1 MSETTH
7 IMLEAPY
14 YAQADVIV
22 VGAGPAGV
30 AAAISAARSGA
41 SVILVERS
49 GQPGGMATLGTVS
62 IFMTIG
68 NLTGIYREIIAAIRP
83 DFLLQNAQPENLK
96 IQFNPL
102 LLRYH
107 LNRMIERENI
117 QLLYHTD
124 FITPLMVGC
133 AVTGVV
139 VKTREGLKTLKGR
152 VVIDCTGNAEVAIAA
167 GAPYKTGRDEDGLTQ
182 PMTLMFQMQNTG
194 SPVQAEL
201 PDGCYHYETVAD
213 LPQGRRLLWELKPDG
228 TLIVN
233 MTRVKGN
240 GALIADSSHAEVEGL
255 KQVFS
260 VAYYLQRNG
269 FENYILS
276 HIAAETGVRES
287 HRICGRYTL
296 TEDDLLNARRFE
308 DVIAQTNYEIDIHSP
323 LGEKACHERKIDSYD
338 IPYRCLVPQNIKGLL
353 VAGRSLSASH
363 VALSSARVMPTCFA
377 LGQAAGI
384 AASLAVDAECAVADI
399 SIEGLHQQMKKQG
412 VVFAAKK
419 TPE

>member
-1 MSETTH
+1 MSGTTQ
-7 IMLEAPY
+7 ILLEAPH
-14 YAQADVIV
+14 YADADVIV

-30 AAAISAARSGA
+30 AAAISASRSGA

-68 NLTGIYREIIAAIRP
+68 NLTGIYREIITAIRP
-83 DFLLQNAQPENLK
+83 DFLLQNRQPEKLK

-107 LNRMIERENI
+107 LNRIIEQENI

-124 FITPLMVGC
+124 FIAPIVENGTVK
-133 AVTGVV
+133 AVI
-139 VKTREGLKTLKGR
+139 VKTREGVKTLHGS

-167 GAPYKTGRDEDGLTQ
+167 GAPYETGRADDGLTQ

-194 SPVQAEL
+194 SPVQAAL
-201 PDGCYHYETVAD
+201 PDGCYHYENIGD

-240 GALIADSSHAEVEGL
+240 GALIADSSHAEVEAL

-260 VAYYLQRNG
+260 VANYLQRNG

-287 HRICGRYTL
+287 HRICGMYTL

-308 DVIAQTNYEIDIHSP
+308 DVVAQTNYEIDIHSP
-323 LGEKACHERKIDSYD
+323 QGEKVCHERKIDRYD

-353 VAGRSLSASH
+353 VAGRTLSASH

-384 AASLAVDAECAVADI
+384 AAALAVDAKCAVEDI
-399 SIEGLHQQMKKQG
+399 SIETLHQQMEKQG
-412 VVFAAKK
+412 VVFS
-419 TPE
+419 

>member
-1 MSETTH
+1 MSDTAQ
-7 IMLEAPY
+7 ILLEAPV
-14 YAQADVIV
+14 YASADVIV
-22 VGAGPAGV
+22 VGSGPAGV
-30 AAAISAARSGA
+30 AAAISAARCGA
-41 SVILVERS
+41 SVILVERT
-49 GQPGGMATLGTVS
+49 GQPGGMATLGAVS

-83 DFLLQNAQPENLK
+83 DFLIENAQPEKLK
-96 IQFNPL
+96 IQFNPH

-107 LNRMIERENI
+107 LNRMIEQENI

-124 FITPLMVGC
+124 FIAPVIENGTVK
-133 AVTGVV
+133 AVV
-139 VKTREGLKTLKGR
+139 VKTREGVKTLRGSM
-152 VVIDCTGNAEVAIAA
+152 VIDCTGNAEVAIAA
-167 GAPYKTGRDEDGLTQ
+167 GAPYQTGRDGDGLTQ

-194 SPVQAEL
+194 SPVNAPL
-201 PDGCYHYETVAD
+201 PEGCYHYETVAD

-240 GALIADSSHAEVEGL
+240 GALIADSSHAETEAL

-260 VAYYLQRNG
+260 VANYLQRNG

-276 HIAAETGVRES
+276 HIAAEIGVRES
-287 HRICGRYTL
+287 HRICGLYTL
-296 TEDDLLNARRFE
+296 TEEDLLRGRRFP

-323 LGEKACHERKIDSYD
+323 LGEKACHEQKIDSYD
-338 IPYRCLVPQNIKGLL
+338 IPYRCLVPEKINGLL
-353 VAGRSLSASH
+353 VAGRTLSASH

-384 AASLAVDAECAVADI
+384 AAALAVKTGCPAADI
-399 SIEGLHQQMKKQG
+399 AIDTLHQQMKEQG
-412 VVFAAKK
+412 VTFF
-419 TPE
+419 